1 MMAWLADTASVTVG
15 ALVALWIFSLFFDD
29 YDDWRW

>member
-15 ALVALWIFSLFFDD
+15 ALAAMWIFSLFCD
-29 YDDWRW
+29 YDDRRW

>member
-15 ALVALWIFSLFFDD
+15 SLVALWIFSLFFD
-29 YDDWRW
+29 YDDGRW

>member
-15 ALVALWIFSLFFDD
+15 ALAAMCIYSLFFDE
-29 YDDWRW
+29 DDGGW